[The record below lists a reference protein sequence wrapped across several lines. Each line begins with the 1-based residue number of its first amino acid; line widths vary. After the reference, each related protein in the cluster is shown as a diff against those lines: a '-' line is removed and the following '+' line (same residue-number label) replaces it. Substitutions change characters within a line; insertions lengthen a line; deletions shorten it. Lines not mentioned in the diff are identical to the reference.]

1 MRIVAATVT
10 IEASPTAVWAVL
22 PDFASYPRWNP
33 LFSRAA
39 GDIVVGQRIE
49 LTTVQPGGRTMTVR
63 PVILAADPGA
73 ELRWTAGLKGLI
85 GGEHRFLLAPDGTG
99 TRLEQRETFSGL
111 LVPFSGRV
119 LSRAE
124 DSFRALNEAIRTRAE
139 GR

>member
-1 MRIVAATVT
+1 VRIVAATVT

-22 PDFASYPRWNP
+22 TDFASYPRWNP

-85 GGEHRFLLAPDGTG
+85 GGELCWPATLRGRWKAAPSLLA
-99 TRLEQRETFSGL
+99 RAS
-111 LVPFSGRV
+111 LVSPGAAAASSGR
-119 LSRAE
+119 S
-124 DSFRALNEAIRTRAE
+124 DSPR
-139 GR
+139 